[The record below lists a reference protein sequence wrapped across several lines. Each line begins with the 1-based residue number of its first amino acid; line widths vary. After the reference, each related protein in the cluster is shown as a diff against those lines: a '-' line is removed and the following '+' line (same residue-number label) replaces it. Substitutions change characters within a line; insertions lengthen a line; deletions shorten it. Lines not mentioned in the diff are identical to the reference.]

1 MWYTSSEYYVW
12 KVTRRASLLSK
23 NMASLEGELLP
34 LIICQFPIF
43 LKEMYTWYL
52 EMQQPSYH
60 HEFKSCHR
68 NGGTR
73 PLKVD
78 KKHQT
83 WNSIMDSSMIELEL
97 SCCISDY
104 LEGAI
109 LLTMSHLA
117 MSGNIL
123 GCHSCVRGK
132 LLAWSGIETRMLL
145 NIFHSIRQPRTAKNH
160 PAQNVNSPEIKK
172 L

>member
-1 MWYTSSEYYVW
+1 MYE
-12 KVTRRASLLSK
+12 KSLGGHPFSIK
-23 NMASLEGELLP
+23 TASLEGELLP

-132 LLAWSGIETRMLL
+132 LRAWSGIETRMLL

>member
-1 MWYTSSEYYVW
+1 
-12 KVTRRASLLSK
+12 
-23 NMASLEGELLP
+23 
-34 LIICQFPIF
+34 
-43 LKEMYTWYL
+43 
-52 EMQQPSYH
+52 MQQPSYH

-83 WNSIMDSSMIELEL
+83 WNLIMDSSMIESEL
-97 SCCISDY
+97 SCFISDY

-109 LLTMSHLA
+109 LPTMSHVT
-117 MSGNIL
+117 MSGNIS

-132 LLAWSGIETRMLL
+132 LLASSGIETRMLL
-145 NIFHSIRQPRTAKNH
+145 NFFHSSPQQPPTAKNH
-160 PAQNVNSPEIKK
+160 PAQNVSNAEIKK